1 MHIRRLGLAGLLTLG
16 SIGAVAHPV
25 AAQQPAHISSAAIT
39 FVVPLAKP
47 GTPQRG
53 TARLTLNPAL
63 TQVCYRITT
72 AHLAP
77 VLAAHI
83 HRGAAGVNGPI
94 VAPFFGYSPAK
105 TWTFF
110 YGCVSASRPVLL
122 AIVRDPRHYYVNVHT
137 TQFPAGAIRGQL

>member
-1 MHIRRLGLAGLLTLG
+1 MRLRMLGLAGLLTLG

-25 AAQQPAHISSAAIT
+25 AAQQPAHVNSAPIM
-39 FVVPLAKP
+39 FVVPLARP

-53 TARLTLNPAL
+53 TARLTMNPAL

-72 AHLAP
+72 SHLAP

-83 HRGAAGVNGPI
+83 HLGAAGTNGPI
-94 VAPFFGYSPAK
+94 VAPLFGYSPAK

-110 YGCVSASRPVLL
+110 YGCVSASRPVLRAVL
-122 AIVRDPRHYYVNVHT
+122 RDPQRYYVNVHT
-137 TQFPAGAIRGQL
+137 TRFPAGAIRGQL